1 MKKYFIMAAIAAV
14 TLASCSTADD
24 EVATN
29 PSKTTD
35 PVAVTLSNTLSKAT
49 TRAATGLQNAKIVS
63 GVQVGVS
70 AFLTGKTASYA
81 LGTGTYA
88 YINVPYTATDD
99 NGTLTVGDNKVYYP
113 TDGSNVDIYA
123 YAPYTTSTS
132 SYVGPDIN
140 SNALDFSVQ
149 ADQTTDVTDGGYLKS
164 DFIWASLA
172 DQASST
178 TAKALIFSHELA
190 RISVTLSKEEGGPI
204 TNAELESAQI
214 DILNTFLGSTVNLK
228 TGVVTLVNT
237 GENVAVKAITAK
249 ATTTSALSAAAIII
263 PQTVATGKPFIKITI
278 GTTEYVYS
286 IPATLETGMAFAGGK
301 DYQYGITVSPTGIKV
316 SSSINNWG
324 TTTDQTGTA
333 AQQ

>member
-49 TRAATGLQNAKIVS
+49 TRATTGLQNTQIVS

-70 AFLTGKTASYA
+70 AFLKDNTASA
-81 LGTGTYA
+81 TLSTGTAYA
-88 YINVPYTATDD
+88 YINAPYTAGA
-99 NGTLTVGDNKVYYP
+99 NGTLTVGDTKVYYT

-123 YAPYTTSTS
+123 YAPYTYSYTGENINTSL
-132 SYVGPDIN
+132 N
-140 SNALDFSVQ
+140 FSVQ
-149 ADQTTDVTDGGYLKS
+149 ADQTTDLTDGGYLKS
-164 DFIWASLA
+164 DFIWASLEN
-172 DQASST
+172 QGSST
-178 TAKALIFSHELA
+178 TAKALTFSHKLA
-190 RISVTLSKEEGGPI
+190 RISVTLSKEEGSPI
-204 TNAELESAQI
+204 TEDELKSAQI
-214 DILNTFLGSTVNLK
+214 DILNTFLGSTVNLS

-237 GENVAVKAITAK
+237 GNGVAEATITAK
-249 ATTTSALSAAAIII
+249 AKTTTSALSAAAIII

-286 IPATLETGMAFAGGK
+286 IPATLETGMAFAGGN
-301 DYQYGITVSPTGIKV
+301 DYKYTITVSATGIKV

>member
-35 PVAVTLSNTLSKAT
+35 PVAVNLSNTLSKAT
-49 TRAATGLQNAKIVS
+49 TRATTGLQNTQIVS

-70 AFLTGKTASYA
+70 AFLNGKTASAA
-81 LGTGTYA
+81 LGSGTYA
-88 YINVPYTATDD
+88 YINAPYTAGGD
-99 NGTLTVGDNKVYYP
+99 GTLTVGDNKVYYP
-113 TDGSNVDIYA
+113 TDGSHVDIYA
-123 YAPYTTSTS
+123 YAPYASD
-132 SYVGPDIN
+132 YAGPDIN
-140 SNALDFSVQ
+140 SNTLGFSVQ

-190 RISVTLSKEEGGPI
+190 RISVTLSKEEGSPI

-237 GENVAVKAITAK
+237 GENVAVKTITAK

-263 PQTVATGKPFIKITI
+263 PQTVTKGTQFIKVTI
-278 GTTEYVYS
+278 GTTAYVYS
-286 IPATLETGMAFAGGK
+286 IPTGEGVDDMAFAGGK

>member
-1 MKKYFIMAAIAAV
+1 MAAIAAV

-149 ADQTTDVTDGGYLKS
+149 ADQTTNVTDGGYLKS

-178 TAKALIFSHELA
+178 TAKALTFSHKLA
-190 RISVTLSKEEGGPI
+190 RISVTLSKEEGSPI
-204 TNAELESAQI
+204 TDDELKSAQI

-228 TGVVTLVNT
+228 TGEVTLVNT
-237 GENVAVKAITAK
+237 GDGVEVKTITAK
-249 ATTTSALSAAAIII
+249 ATTTTSALSAAAIII
-263 PQTVATGKPFIKITI
+263 PQTVAKGKQFIKITI
-278 GTTEYVYS
+278 GS
-286 IPATLETGMAFAGGK
+286 
-301 DYQYGITVSPTGIKV
+301 
-316 SSSINNWG
+316 
-324 TTTDQTGTA
+324 TA
-333 AQQ
+333 

>member
-1 MKKYFIMAAIAAV
+1 MAAIAAV

-123 YAPYTTSTS
+123 YAPYTS
-132 SYVGPDIN
+132 SYTVENIN
-140 SNALDFSVQ
+140 TSLNFSVQ
-149 ADQTTDVTDGGYLKS
+149 ADQTTNVTDGSYLKS

-190 RISVTLSKEEGGPI
+190 RISVTLSKEEGSPI

-237 GENVAVKAITAK
+237 GLNVAVKAITAK

-263 PQTVATGKPFIKITI
+263 PQTVAKGKQFIKITI
-278 GTTEYVYS
+278 GSTAYVYS
-286 IPATLETGMAFAGGK
+286 IPTGEGATDMTFAGGN
-301 DYQYGITVSPTGIKV
+301 DYKYTITVSATGIKV

>member
-35 PVAVTLSNTLSKAT
+35 PVAVNLSNTLSKAT
-49 TRAATGLQNAKIVS
+49 TRAAKDLQNEQIVS

-70 AFLTGKTASYA
+70 AFLNGKTASAA
-81 LGTGTYA
+81 LGSGTYA
-88 YINVPYTATDD
+88 YINAPYTAGGD
-99 NGTLTVGDNKVYYP
+99 GTLTVGDNKVYYP
-113 TDGSNVDIYA
+113 TDGSHVDIYA
-123 YAPYTTSTS
+123 YAPYASD
-132 SYVGPDIN
+132 YAGPDIN
-140 SNALDFSVQ
+140 SNTLGFSVQ

-190 RISVTLSKEEGGPI
+190 RISVTLSKEEGSPI

-237 GENVAVKAITAK
+237 GENVAVKTITAK

-263 PQTVATGKPFIKITI
+263 PQTVTKGTQFIKVTI
-278 GTTEYVYS
+278 GTTAYVYS
-286 IPATLETGMAFAGGK
+286 IPTGEGATDMTFEGGK

>member
-1 MKKYFIMAAIAAV
+1 MAAIAAV

-49 TRAATGLQNAKIVS
+49 TRAAKNLQNEQIVS

-70 AFLTGKTASYA
+70 AFLKGKTASA
-81 LGTGTYA
+81 NLSTGTAYA
-88 YINVPYTATDD
+88 YINAPYTADGD
-99 NGTLTVGDNKVYYP
+99 GTLKVGDNKVYYP
-113 TDGSNVDIYA
+113 TDGSPVDIYA
-123 YAPYTTSTS
+123 YAPYTSSTS

-149 ADQTTDVTDGGYLKS
+149 ADQTTDATDGGYLKS

-190 RISVTLSKEEGGPI
+190 RISVTLSKEEGSPI

-237 GENVAVKAITAK
+237 GLNVAVKAITAK

-263 PQTVATGKPFIKITI
+263 PQTLAYNTQFIKITI

-286 IPATLETGMAFAGGK
+286 IPSTPTTGMTFEGGK
-301 DYQYGITVSPTGIKV
+301 DYQYTITVSATGIKV

>member
-1 MKKYFIMAAIAAV
+1 MAAIAAV
-14 TLASCSTADD
+14 TLESCSTADD

-35 PVAVTLSNTLSKAT
+35 PVAVNLSNTLSKAT
-49 TRAATGLQNAKIVS
+49 TRATTGLQNTQIVS

-70 AFLTGKTASYA
+70 AFLNGKTASAA
-81 LGTGTYA
+81 LGSGTYA
-88 YINVPYTATDD
+88 YINAPYTADGD
-99 NGTLTVGDNKVYYP
+99 GTLKVGDNKVYYP
-113 TDGSNVDIYA
+113 TDGSPVDIYA
-123 YAPYTTSTS
+123 YAPYTSSTS

-149 ADQTTDVTDGGYLKS
+149 ADQTTDATDGGYLKS

-190 RISVTLSKEEGGPI
+190 RISVTLSKEEGSPI

-237 GENVAVKAITAK
+237 GLNVAVKAITAK

-263 PQTVATGKPFIKITI
+263 PQTVTKGTQFIKVTI
-278 GTTEYVYS
+278 GTTAYVYS
-286 IPATLETGMAFAGGK
+286 IPTGEGVDDMAFAGGK

>member
-49 TRAATGLQNAKIVS
+49 TRAAKNLQNEQIVS

-70 AFLTGKTASYA
+70 AFLKGKTASA
-81 LGTGTYA
+81 NLSTGTAYA
-88 YINVPYTATDD
+88 YINAPYTADGD
-99 NGTLTVGDNKVYYP
+99 GTLKVGDNKVYYP
-113 TDGSNVDIYA
+113 TDGSPVDIYA
-123 YAPYTTSTS
+123 YAPYTS
-132 SYVGPDIN
+132 SYTVENIN
-140 SNALDFSVQ
+140 TSLDFSVQ
-149 ADQTTDVTDGGYLKS
+149 ADQTTDATDGGYLKS

-190 RISVTLSKEEGGPI
+190 RISVTLSKEEGSPI
-204 TNAELESAQI
+204 TDDELKSAQI

-228 TGVVTLVNT
+228 TGEVTLVNT
-237 GENVAVKAITAK
+237 GGVAVKTITAK
-249 ATTTSALSAAAIII
+249 AKTTTSDLSAAAIII
-263 PQTVATGKPFIKITI
+263 PQTLAYNTQFIKITI

-286 IPATLETGMAFAGGK
+286 IPATPETDMTFAGGN
-301 DYQYGITVSPTGIKV
+301 DYKYTITVSATGIKV

>member
-35 PVAVTLSNTLSKAT
+35 PVAVNLSNTLSKAT
-49 TRAATGLQNAKIVS
+49 TRATTGLQNEQIVS

-70 AFLTGKTASYA
+70 AFLNGKTASAA
-81 LGTGTYA
+81 LGSGTYA
-88 YINVPYTATDD
+88 YINAPYTAGGD
-99 NGTLTVGDNKVYYP
+99 GTLTVGDNKVYYP
-113 TDGSNVDIYA
+113 TDGSHVDIYA
-123 YAPYTTSTS
+123 YAPYASD
-132 SYVGPDIN
+132 YAGPDIN
-140 SNALDFSVQ
+140 SNTLGFSVQ

-190 RISVTLSKEEGGPI
+190 RISVTLSKEEGSPI

-237 GENVAVKAITAK
+237 GENVAVKTITAK

-263 PQTVATGKPFIKITI
+263 PQTVTKGTQFIKVTI
-278 GTTEYVYS
+278 GTTAYVYS
-286 IPATLETGMAFAGGK
+286 IPTGEGVDDMAFAGGK